1 YSPSEK
7 TEYGE
12 RAVGRSSAVR
22 CNAGDPSMTPRALAS
37 QALVSWIRQQIPG
50 GLSDVVCQGLP
61 PLDIKHL
68 LAGLRALSKEQLDT
82 GKLSL
87 ALDGFEIDEAE
98 LNKVANTVGYKP
110 HNGLADSLFV
120 AARWRNDHRKYP
132 TIIALSS
139 GHERLVNTLQHF
151 KRP

>member
-1 YSPSEK
+1 
-7 TEYGE
+7 
-12 RAVGRSSAVR
+12 
-22 CNAGDPSMTPRALAS
+22 
-37 QALVSWIRQQIPG
+37 
-50 GLSDVVCQGLP
+50 P

-68 LAGLRALSKEQLDT
+68 LAGLKALNKEHLDT

-87 ALDGFEIDEAE
+87 ALDGFAIDEAE

-110 HNGLADSLFV
+110 HNGLANSLFV

-151 KRP
+151 RRPGVRDLVQALFDWAKSDEGVCAIPGQRALIEALDRALRS